1 MSVDRAAGYLAALV
15 QLTDGMVWT
24 DGLDQA
30 ILQNVALVKAA
41 TGADLA
47 PVYLLDARQEFLR
60 LVAVNSEQLLLA
72 RYELLPA
79 STYAR
84 LPLLGETLRPVVIAD
99 LLHHHT
105 DDFLPEDVEDEIRGW
120 MTNGAVV
127 PLVADRRLLGIL
139 CLSFR
144 RKRPWTEQR
153 IGFLAAVGRI
163 LGSAVYHAQTA
174 ARLQEL
180 AALEERH
187 LISRELHDGVSQ
199 DISALRLRAAAAT
212 ESLTAGRMEELGT
225 DLAHIVDISLQVQ
238 QEVRDEMLGLRAPSE
253 GEQLDLAAQ
262 MRAYLDHFQAQWFL
276 PVRFDIKSAES
287 LGLIPSRTGVQLLRI
302 VQEALSN
309 TRLHAGATAITV
321 RLGRRRGR
329 LELELEDD
337 GSGFDRDQVPTSRL
351 GLRIM
356 QERIEQVGG
365 KLEISSAEGRGTR
378 VRAEVPLPA

>member
-1 MSVDRAAGYLAALV
+1 MSTDRTAGYLAALV
-15 QLTDGMVWT
+15 HLMDEMVWT
-24 DGLDQA
+24 DRPDEA
-30 ILQNVALVKAA
+30 ILQNVAAIKTA
-41 TGADLA
+41 TAADLA

-60 LVAVNSEQLLLA
+60 LVAVDSERLLLA

-84 LPLLGETLRPVVIAD
+84 LPLLSQTLEPVVIGD
-99 LLHHHT
+99 LLHHDA
-105 DDFLPEDVEDEIRGW
+105 DDFLPDDVEDELRGW

-127 PLVADRRLLGIL
+127 PLVADHRLLGIL

-144 RKRPWTEQR
+144 LKRPWTGRR

-163 LGSAVYHAQTA
+163 LGNAVYHAQTA

-180 AALEERH
+180 ATLEERR
-187 LISRELHDGVSQ
+187 LISRELHDGISQ
-199 DISALRLRAAAAT
+199 DLSALGLRAAAAT
-212 ESLTAGRMEELGT
+212 ESLAAGRMDELGT
-225 DLAHIVDISLQVQ
+225 DLMHIADISLQVQ
-238 QEVRDEMLGLRAPSE
+238 KGVRDEMLGLRTPSQ
-253 GEQLDLAAQ
+253 GERVDLVAE
-262 MRAYLDHFQAQWFL
+262 MKTYLDHFQDQWFL
-276 PVRFDIKSAES
+276 PVRFDTALVES
-287 LGLIPSRTGVQLLRI
+287 LGPVPSGTGIQLLRI

-309 TRLHAGATAITV
+309 TRLHAGASSVTV
-321 RLGRRRGR
+321 RLSWRRGR

-365 KLEISSAEGRGTR
+365 KLEIISADGCGTR
-378 VRAEVPLPA
+378 VRVEVPLPA

>member
-1 MSVDRAAGYLAALV
+1 M
-15 QLTDGMVWT
+15 
-24 DGLDQA
+24 
-30 ILQNVALVKAA
+30 
-41 TGADLA
+41 
-47 PVYLLDARQEFLR
+47 
-60 LVAVNSEQLLLA
+60 
-72 RYELLPA
+72 PA
-79 STYAR
+79 HRWSS
-84 LPLLGETLRPVVIAD
+84 LLG
-99 LLHHHT
+99 
-105 DDFLPEDVEDEIRGW
+105 
-120 MTNGAVV
+120 
-127 PLVADRRLLGIL
+127 
-139 CLSFR
+139 LSFR